1 MRSPVATWFHGLMP
15 TAGFQPGRR
24 EATRTEG
31 FIVRAT
37 GVLIVLALLLQSCTP
52 SYVVPTA
59 APTLPSF
66 QVTGSVS
73 TIDAFTLGSV
83 ASNGAT
89 AIYPLFELPS
99 IPTNQGALGLTV
111 WGAKDGNGNITA
123 VTQAEIAGLSNLG
136 GSSVHVFFDAANLP
150 VLFVDDASGYSIAV
164 TAENTSQPVITLC
177 DPNGTADA
185 TTTLT
190 VSGGTAQTGTVTS
203 GGSCTTSAVVTTAR
217 SRHADAEVET
227 NVSSYGNIAS
237 LITAGSYVAGFAFVL
252 GAILKFKAHKD
263 NPTQIPVGTPIA
275 LIFIA
280 AALLFLPTIISVSGA
295 TLFGSTALAP
305 VDGLLPLYESTP

>member
-1 MRSPVATWFHGLMP
+1 M
-15 TAGFQPGRR
+15 
-24 EATRTEG
+24 
-31 FIVRAT
+31 RAT

-52 SYVVPTA
+52 SYVVPTP

-66 QVTGSVS
+66 QVTGSPS
-73 TIDAFTLGSV
+73 TTDAFTLGSV
-83 ASNGAT
+83 ASNGGT

-99 IPTNQGALGLTV
+99 IPTNQGILGLTV
-111 WGAKDGNGNITA
+111 WGDKDANGNITA
-123 VTQAEIAGLSNLG
+123 LTQAEIAGLGSA
-136 GSSVHVFFDAANLP
+136 GSSVHVFFDSANLP

-164 TAENTSQPVITLC
+164 TAESTSQPVITLC

-190 VSGGTAQTGTVTS
+190 VSGGTVQTSAVTS
-203 GGSCTTSAVVTTAR
+203 GGSCTTSAVVTAAR
-217 SRHADAEVET
+217 STRHADKAVET

-237 LITAGSYVAGFAFVL
+237 LITSASYVAGFGFAL

-275 LIFIA
+275 LVFIA
-280 AALLFLPTIISVSGA
+280 AALLFLPTLLPVTGA
-295 TLFGSTALAP
+295 TDFASASLVP
-305 VDGLLPLYESTP
+305 VDGVLPLYEPTP